1 MPSVGNSTGHVGFS
15 QDDSVC
21 VGCSLSGL
29 MSPCYCIQLHPLGVV
44 AEVGVFRDIAIAM
57 NNHSCH

>member
-29 MSPCYCIQLHPLGVV
+29 MSPCYYIQFSPLGAV
-44 AEVGVFRDIAIAM
+44 A
-57 NNHSCH
+57 